1 MKPTLK
7 PELAHTRKI
16 TVDETRVI
24 SFMGD
29 DCRVYATPRIISD
42 VEYTCRD
49 FLLAHLDPGE
59 DSVGTKV
66 NWEHVGPALLGAE
79 VTISIRLAHMDGRRV
94 TFEAKVDDGAD
105 AVAHGTHERFIVDVQ
120 KVRERLLKKKAQRG

>member
-1 MKPTLK
+1 MKSTLK
-7 PELAHTRKI
+7 SGLTHTRKL
-16 TVDETRVI
+16 TVDEPRVI

-49 FLLAHLDPGE
+49 FLLAHLDTGE

-79 VTISIRLAHMDGRRV
+79 VTISIKLLQVEGRRV
-94 TFEAKVDDGAD
+94 TFDAKVNEGAD
-105 AVAHGTHERFIVDVQ
+105 EVARGTHERFIVDVQ
-120 KVRERLLKKKAQRG
+120 KVRDRLLKRAQRG